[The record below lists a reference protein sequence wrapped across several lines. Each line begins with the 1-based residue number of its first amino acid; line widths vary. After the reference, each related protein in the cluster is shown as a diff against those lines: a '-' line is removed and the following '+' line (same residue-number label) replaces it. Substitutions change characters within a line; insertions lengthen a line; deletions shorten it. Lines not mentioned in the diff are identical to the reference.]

1 MSISTHQYTEVLIV
15 NVIIENSVAYSC
27 VIYMYMG
34 TWSGFMIL
42 SQSNQLTLILLLEE
56 SNLITS
62 ATSFTIPGTSNSG
75 IIRIPL
81 TLANSMISRTSSG
94 VYVREG

>member
-1 MSISTHQYTEVLIV
+1 MTTNKVDAGYMVQFYDHLTIKPINFNIV
-15 NVIIENSVAYSC
+15 VGKKN
-27 VIYMYMG
+27 
-34 TWSGFMIL
+34 
-42 SQSNQLTLILLLEE
+42 
-56 SNLITS
+56 NLITS
-62 ATSFTIPGTSNSG
+62 ATLFMIPGTSNSG